1 MNPDIIE
8 TWAIKIA
15 EVAAPDE
22 LDFAPLM
29 TEAFISGGKERE
41 SLFSQK
47 KECVLGG
54 FGITE
59 IMTVFPL
66 ILQSIANSS
75 QLLTQILSPVSAI
88 KDIQSILSEIKNK
101 KETVS
106 LNQSRT
112 ETLPEEFCAGLKTL
126 LETFTDEICKSG
138 LPKKESEVIAY
149 RTLMRLLDDPSSS
162 ILFVNILSKPEKAKS

>member
-8 TWAIKIA
+8 TCSIKIA
-15 EVAAPDE
+15 EAAAPDE

-29 TEAFISGGKERE
+29 AEAFIKGGKERD

-59 IMTVFPL
+59 IITVFPL
-66 ILQSIANSS
+66 ILQSMANSA

-88 KDIQSILSEIKNK
+88 KDIQDILSEIINR
-101 KETVS
+101 KETAPS
-106 LNQSRT
+106 NQSST
-112 ETLPEEFCAGLKTL
+112 EVLPEEFCAGLKTL

-138 LPKKESEVIAY
+138 LPRKECEVIAY

-162 ILFVNILSKPEKAKS
+162 ILFVKAISKPEKAKS